1 MDSLDKFAD
10 DGLEALQRAVNKAL
24 DRKRRLGQYAVFW
37 EDDRIVFV
45 GPDAP
50 QPEELPDSGNYAWRD
65 YSDYDWPE
73 DANAAEKET

>member
-10 DGLEALQRAVNKAL
+10 DGLEALQRAVTKAL

-50 QPEELPDSGNYAWRD
+50 QPEELPDSGNYVWRD
-65 YSDYDWPE
+65 YADYDWPE
-73 DANAAEKET
+73 YADAAEKET